1 MERTIA
7 AAWNKDSVAD
17 PFNRENCKSMRLS
30 TPSDKVLEPSMYM
43 IYIDLESPMEPCNEQ
58 YRKTKIW
65 KQI

>member
-43 IYIDLESPMEPCNEQ
+43 EYIDLESPMGPHGA
-58 YRKTKIW
+58 RKLGGQGLTYN
-65 KQI
+65 